1 MPEPARTLAAGFM
14 AGVGFW
20 GVSFPMDL
28 IKTQMQNS
36 GAMAAMGKQ
45 GADSSVLAVASRIY
59 RNDGGIGGFYR

>member
-1 MPEPARTLAAGFM
+1 M

-36 GAMAAMGKQ
+36 GAIATTVKGI
-45 GADSSVLAVASRIY
+45 GGEGSVLAVATRIY
-59 RNDGGIGGFYR
+59 NNGGIGGFYR